1 MKRIRAYRNYIIL
14 FVFVVAAFIAYKI
27 IDNVPAMAAALST
40 LAGILSPFLTGFVI
54 AFVLSIP
61 MNRIEK
67 WLKNSKKAFLNR
79 HTRGIAVAVCYI
91 LLIALV
97 GGTLAFVIPPLTR
110 SLIDLIGKLPSYYAA
125 AKEWINSLAAD
136 GKIAGF
142 TLALPEEFS
151 AAKLLSDIDLSAL
164 STYAQGVFAFGS
176 GIVNLFLSLI
186 ISIYMLLS
194 KESLIGS
201 LKRLV
206 RVVTPRRASTVLI
219 KYTDLISDTFYKYI
233 YSQLVDAL
241 IIGVACVITFLIA
254 RVPYAALLGI
264 AVGLANLIPYFGAI
278 ISGVCV
284 VLICLLSGNLAQ
296 AIVVAILILVIQ
308 QTDCNLI
315 QPKIIGV
322 NVGIKPIYVLLAIT
336 VGGGLFGVP
345 GMILGVPVVAVLK
358 TMLSDFIR
366 FREGQMAK
374 ASSKRKGGAAPSAQE
389 AAADREADAETD
401 LEADADENPE
411 AEA

>member
-1 MKRIRAYRNYIIL
+1 MKRIKEYRNYIVL

-27 IDNVPAMAAALST
+27 IDNVPAMATALST
-40 LAGILSPFLTGFVI
+40 LVGILSPFLTGFVI

-67 WLKNSKKAFLNR
+67 LLKKSKKAFLIH
-79 HTRGIAVAVCYI
+79 HTRGVSVAIVYV

-97 GGTLAFVIPPLTR
+97 GGTLAFVIPPLAR
-110 SLIDLIGKLPSYYAA
+110 SLIDLIGKLPAYYAQA
-125 AKEWINSLAAD
+125 VAWVDSLTVD

-151 AAKLLSDIDLSAL
+151 VASLLSGVDLSAL

-176 GIVNLFLSLI
+176 GIVSLFLSLI
-186 ISIYMLLS
+186 VSIYMLLS

-201 LKRLV
+201 VKRLV
-206 RVVTPRRASTVLI
+206 RVVTPKRAAAVLI

-241 IIGVACVITFLIA
+241 IVGLACVIGFLIA
-254 RVPYAALLGI
+254 GVPYAALLGI

-284 VLICLLSGNLAQ
+284 VLICLLSGNPVQ
-296 AIVVAILILVIQ
+296 AIIVAVLIVVIQ
-308 QTDCNLI
+308 QVDCNLI

-322 NVGIKPIYVLLAIT
+322 NVGIKPLYVLLAIT

-345 GMILGVPVVAVLK
+345 GMVLGVPVIAVLK

-366 FREGQMAK
+366 FREEKM
-374 ASSKRKGGAAPSAQE
+374 SICAADPPEDPAAE
-389 AAADREADAETD
+389 AADGPSDPAGTAEDR
-401 LEADADENPE
+401 
-411 AEA
+411 